1 MRPLKLIISAFASY
15 SGKVELDMTKLGTSG
30 IYLITGDTGSG
41 KTTIFDAISFAL
53 FGQPSGNTRESNS
66 LRSEYASPEA
76 STYVELTFLYRNKIY
91 IVKRNPIYM
100 RKALRGEGMTQQ
112 NADATLTRPDGTLVS
127 GATKVTAE
135 IENILGV
142 NRSQFCQIAMI
153 AQGDFMKILHQ
164 DTKGRLEIFRKIF
177 QTDNYKNLQEKI
189 KQLTKEASDSCDL
202 LKNSVN
208 QYIGGF
214 LSPQNDSSELK
225 FDFYSLDKFL
235 EFSEGVIQ
243 EDEEQ
248 NLKLEEKLANLDKSI
263 TELSN
268 RVQQIEAQKKVVED
282 LAKVQNRLK
291 TDKESEETV
300 CKSLEAEKQKIP
312 EVEEDKKR
320 CVELEQELQ
329 WHNDYETKS
338 KQCNEKRAF
347 IEDTDKRCKNGADC
361 VKASA
366 DKLGEFEKELQ
377 GLENVEAE
385 KFQVENNIK
394 INNDSIAQLTK
405 VKTDITS
412 YKNDLNA
419 LKAQQDLYLDLQKQA
434 DVKQHDYADLSRRF
448 LEEQAG
454 IMAENLLPEQP
465 CPVCGSLSHPQLA
478 QKKENAP
485 TEAQLKTAE
494 KAWQDALKTATDA
507 SQKASEMKGDCDA
520 QNKAL
525 QETLHAMFPDYSI
538 ENEDK
543 LLSDRTSE
551 LAEVAEKLNLDLK
564 KVTEKVNRKNELSES
579 VKTEKGNLE
588 RYEKALDDLKNKMTI
603 AKTEVLGLESQLD
616 ELKQKMKY
624 DSKEAVQQQKKET
637 TGRITA
643 HEEAMKELS
652 EKWQNLQQE
661 IAKNEGVANTLSQQ
675 VIPGL
680 NLEVEQEKQKLAETE
695 DMKKQKQTLKNELF
709 ARLKNNK
716 GVRQNVNEKSSEA
729 QNAERRLT
737 WLQTLS
743 NTVNGKL
750 TCRDK
755 ISLETFI
762 QMTYFDKIIRHA
774 NLRLQKMSGG
784 QYRLTRASTGG
795 GNAQVGLDLNVYDT
809 YSGKERSVTTLSGGE
824 SFMAALSLALGL
836 SDEIQASAGG
846 VQIDTT
852 FVDEGFGSLDDESL
866 QVALRTLQNLAQ
878 NNHLIGII
886 SHVSALKNIEKKI
899 VVTKTATQGSDA
911 RIVNS

>member
-291 TDKESEETV
+291 TDKELEETV

-394 INNDSIAQLTK
+394 INSDSIAQLTK
-405 VKTDITS
+405 VKADITS
-412 YKNDLNA
+412 YKNALNA

-434 DVKQHDYADLSRRF
+434 DVKQHDYADLNRRF

-494 KAWQDALKTATDA
+494 KAWRDALKTATDA

-525 QETLHAMFPDYSI
+525 QETLHAMFPDYSL

-543 LLSDRTSE
+543 LLSDRTSK
-551 LAEVAEKLNLDLK
+551 LAEVAEKLNLNLK
-564 KVTEKVNRKNELSES
+564 QVTEKVNRKNELSES

-588 RYEKALDDLKNKMTI
+588 RYEKVLDGLKNKMTI

-643 HEEAMKELS
+643 HEKAMKELS

-729 QNAERRLT
+729 QSAERRLT